1 MKNFRGVIVS
11 FLFLLSMVA
20 GAQTI
25 KASDIYENQR
35 PDSKQLARLQKNLE
49 YLQLPLSKLQILLM
63 DNPFQDEKKKG
74 SQYLSLEEARGLGEC
89 LYFFSVQENSHK
101 SDYLKILQN
110 QKYQEQE
117 ISPLTMR
124 VLGAHGREDKDY
136 YQGTYEIRHGSF
148 PPFRFHI
155 LAIEQK
161 KEQQLKGGVAFYI
174 LSGNS
179 RQNSVQLSALCKEE
193 YAVTKA
199 GQLVDEEGNL
209 IKSETERWFSLE
221 EVIGEQI
228 PIPTLPA
235 VKEKPSK
242 KKRKAFTRGEA
253 KPVDPLPLPS
263 QSIEAESSLPQ
274 TDLAKSSSSTSEII
288 KGKKTPSYRGV
299 NYSLLR
305 REAEDLLRS
314 IHEQV
319 HVQGEGNEPPFLEN
333 SSTSL
338 ISSKEIMLTQEL
350 PMPSPSDQVSS
361 TVQNEGDRT
370 SSPSVKRGRNNAF
383 VDLKVED
390 LTRKK

>member
-25 KASDIYENQR
+25 KASDIFENQK
-35 PDSKQLARLQKNLE
+35 PDPKQLARLQKSLD

-63 DNPFQDEKKKG
+63 DNPFKDEKKKG

-101 SDYLKILQN
+101 SDYLKILQK
-110 QKYQEQE
+110 QKYQEQK

-124 VLGAHGREDKDY
+124 VLGAFGKEDKDY

-193 YAVTKA
+193 YAVTKT
-199 GQLVDEEGNL
+199 GQLIDEKGNL
-209 IKSETERWFSLE
+209 IKPDTERWFSLE
-221 EVIGEQI
+221 EVIGEEI
-228 PIPTLPA
+228 
-235 VKEKPSK
+235 
-242 KKRKAFTRGEA
+242 
-253 KPVDPLPLPS
+253 PS
-263 QSIEAESSLPQ
+263 QGKKVKDKPLRAKETVFKRRKNLAIPDTSLLSQPIEAESILPQ
-274 TDLAKSSSSTSEII
+274 TDLAQSSSSTSEFM
-288 KGKKTPSYRGV
+288 KGKKTPPYRGV

-319 HVQGEGNEPPFLEN
+319 HVQGEGNEPPSLGN

-338 ISSKEIMLTQEL
+338 ISSKEITLTQEA
-350 PMPSPSDQVSS
+350 PKPSSSDQASS
-361 TVQNEGDRT
+361 TVQIEGDKT
-370 SSPSVKRGRNNAF
+370 SSPSAKRGRNNAF
-383 VDLKVED
+383 VDMKAED